1 MNPIGEKY
9 LRKDSLPFIW
19 CPGCGNGTI
28 LAATLRAIA
37 QLGVIDQVALVSG
50 IGCSSWI
57 PVYIKADVLH
67 ALHGRTMAFATGLKM
82 SNPKRKVMIF
92 TGDGDC
98 LGIGGNHFIHAA
110 RRNIDLTVLMVN
122 NQIYGMTGGQV
133 APTTPF
139 AAKTKTS
146 FFGNPEDPF
155 DACELAKAA
164 GATYIARWTT
174 AHPVPLSKAVAEAIS
189 HEGFAFIE
197 VIAQCP
203 TQAGRLMYGISDP
216 GALLDLLKG
225 KTIPVKTA
233 LGKNEEELKGK
244 YTIGTIFQD
253 RERMEFSKRYFQ
265 MVERSGK
272 DAY

>member
-1 MNPIGEKY
+1 MNPMGEKY
-9 LRKDSLPFIW
+9 LRKDSLPFLW

-28 LAATLRAIA
+28 LAATVRAIDR
-37 QLGVIDQVALVSG
+37 LGILDDVALIGG
-50 IGCSSWI
+50 IGCSGWI
-57 PVYIKADVLH
+57 PVYIKADVFH
-67 ALHGRTMAFATGLKM
+67 VLHGRTMAFGTGMKM
-82 SNPKRKVMIF
+82 SNPKRKVIVF

-110 RRNIDLTVLMVN
+110 RRNLDMTVLMVN

-133 APTTPF
+133 APTTPL

-164 GATYIARWTT
+164 GATYVARCTA
-174 AHPVPLSKAVAEAIS
+174 AHPVSLTSTIVEAVT
-189 HEGFAFIE
+189 HEGFSFVE

-216 GALLDLLKG
+216 GTLLDSLTEQ
-225 KTIPVKTA
+225 TISVKTA
-233 LGKNEEELKGK
+233 QGKSEEELHGK
-244 YTIGTIFQD
+244 FTIGKLFQD
-253 RERMEFSKRYFQ
+253 KERMEFTKRYFQ
-265 MVERSGK
+265 MVQKSGGNT
-272 DAY
+272 